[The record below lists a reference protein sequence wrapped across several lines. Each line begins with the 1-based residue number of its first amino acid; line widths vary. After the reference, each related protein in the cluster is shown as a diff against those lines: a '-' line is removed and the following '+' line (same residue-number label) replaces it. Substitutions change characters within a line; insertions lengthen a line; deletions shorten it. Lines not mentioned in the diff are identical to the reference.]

1 MTSSP
6 LAGRRVL
13 LIEDEM
19 MVVML
24 LQDMLIDLGCTV
36 LGHATCVEQALAMI
50 ENTRQIN
57 AALLDV
63 NLNGQRSYPVAVAL
77 VERGVPFSF
86 VTGYRGNS
94 MMNWYRRFPVLH
106 KPFRL
111 SQLRGTLTSVLSP
124 NEVKHFARIVGL
136 GKRTSAVSTE
146 REFRRSRLPLE

>member
-111 SQLRGTLTSVLSP
+111 SQLRGTLTS
-124 NEVKHFARIVGL
+124 
-136 GKRTSAVSTE
+136 
-146 REFRRSRLPLE
+146 